1 MGGWVAKG
9 LSAALSLVAFASPAL
24 ADPSTLPSPTYTPG
38 SPFTGTILVTASVG
52 GACGFL
58 NTAPSDNYTFND
70 IDTTQW
76 EATKEFRLDCNVAS
90 RVAVTSSNGGLQG
103 PALAATPGYTNLAP
117 YTVDLNLVGSS
128 ASIAAQCSAA
138 SLKDGS
144 CTDFYGTAAIGQ
156 TDGLRLA
163 SPSVNVPGSFI
174 KVSAPAFNATPSN
187 PTLVNGTYNDTLVIS
202 VAAAP

>member
-1 MGGWVAKG
+1 MAGMRVKG
-9 LSAALSLVAFASPAL
+9 LSAALGLLAFAQPAL
-24 ADPSTLPSPTYTPG
+24 ADTSTLPSPTYTPS
-38 SPFTGTILVTASVG
+38 SPFIGTIKVTASVG

-70 IDTTQW
+70 IDTTGWTAQ
-76 EATKEFRLDCNVAS
+76 KDFRLDCNVAS

-156 TDGLRLA
+156 TAGLRLA

-174 KVSAPAFNATPSN
+174 KVSAPAFGLTGPT
-187 PTLVNGTYNDTLVIS
+187 TLVNGTYNDTIVIS